1 MGKFTRAE
9 WIQGTSALE
18 ISSLPILAQALKE
31 LEDLLILDKEPL
43 KYTTPTAAPI
53 KKRGNTAKSVAQE
66 PYNRARYWTYL
77 NDRKAG
83 FSELYQFCFVL
94 AKPPQGRNIDI
105 ETAIAFWSVL
115 LSPRYPI
122 MSNIIE
128 FLNAKG
134 TYKGANKDL
143 WSMMLEFCRTVDPSL
158 KDYEADGAWP
168 TLLDD
173 FVAWKKSQTTAA
185 NNADAT
191 DVEME

>member
-9 WIQGTSALE
+9 WVQGTGALE
-18 ISSLPILAQALKE
+18 ISSLPLLAQALKD

-43 KYTTPTAAPI
+43 THTST
-53 KKRGNTAKSVAQE
+53 GSSVRKHGGSSKPATQS
-66 PYNRARYWTYL
+66 PYNQTRYWMYVS
-77 NDRKAG
+77 DQKAA
-83 FSELYQFCFVL
+83 FSELYQFCFIL

-115 LSPRYPI
+115 LGPRYPI
-122 MSNIIE
+122 ITDVIE
-128 FLNAKG
+128 FLNEKG

-143 WSMMLEFCRTVDPSL
+143 WSMFCRTVDRSL

-173 FVAWKKSQTTAA
+173 FVAWRRGKMTSTS
-185 NNADAT
+185 NT
-191 DVEME
+191 DSHNVAEE